1 MRCVGTVSRGIR
13 LPVVTKGED
22 IIEIITNSIVDASV
36 SENEGFTLR
45 DRDIVGVTESLL
57 ARSQGN

>member
-36 SENEGFTLR
+36 SENEGFT
-45 DRDIVGVTESLL
+45 
-57 ARSQGN
+57 